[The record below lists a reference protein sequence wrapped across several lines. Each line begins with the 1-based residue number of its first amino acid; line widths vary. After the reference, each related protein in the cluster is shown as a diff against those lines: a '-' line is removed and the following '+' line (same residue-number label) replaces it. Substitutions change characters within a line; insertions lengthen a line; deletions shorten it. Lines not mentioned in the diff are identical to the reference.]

1 MHYLLGGQMPKRYQ
15 DWVAQDLLTDGWR
28 HRQALRLVLLSA
40 PFALIF
46 LLLPGSI
53 TVRVTAAL
61 VILLSS
67 LGLQRRAK
75 PVEDLHE
82 YLRKNPDSEFM
93 ADAEPAERVRQ

>member
-1 MHYLLGGQMPKRYQ
+1 MHYLLGGQMPKRYR

-40 PFALIF
+40 PFAIIF

-61 VILLSS
+61 VILLST
-67 LGLQRRAK
+67 LGLGYATGNNFRNRR
-75 PVEDLHE
+75 
-82 YLRKNPDSEFM
+82 LRQHGL
-93 ADAEPAERVRQ
+93 EPPPPEEKL